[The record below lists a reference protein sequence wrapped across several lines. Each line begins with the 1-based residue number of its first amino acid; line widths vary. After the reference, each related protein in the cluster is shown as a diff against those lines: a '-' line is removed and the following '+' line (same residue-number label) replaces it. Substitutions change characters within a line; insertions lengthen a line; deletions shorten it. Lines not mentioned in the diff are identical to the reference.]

1 MLDYGAEGYGLYW
14 YCIELIAQ
22 NINEDNITF
31 ELEHDARI
39 ISRNLGLS
47 NEKTASIM
55 KYMVEVGLFE
65 ISNSN
70 RIVCSALASRIDK
83 SMTSNPRMRNIINN
97 MRVASED
104 YSGYIYFI
112 RASKENDCKIKIG
125 RSKNPTSRLEELKRR
140 KDCIGFKLEILHKFK
155 TNDAV
160 SDETNLHRK
169 FKHINIENEWFYE
182 DEELISHIELLRND
196 KIILRPD
203 YDLITTCKIR
213 REEKRREEIRKE
225 EEREEREEREEIPH
239 TPFSFQEEIKTESKS
254 VINQDLKSMIS
265 KQAKSENK
273 VTDIINFYRDNISSR
288 NEDIQ
293 EQASY
298 NQILIK
304 NYDMDKM
311 LIGLE
316 NYKRYLEVSK
326 KAPMKL
332 FFFIRDAIYND
343 YQVENV
349 VATGKNIAVVPKD
362 LVGKR
367 FIIEGESIEFEN
379 DGYNKVGKDWKV
391 TNAKN
396 VDEMVKLVRGEK

>member
-1 MLDYGAEGYGLYW
+1 MKNGFIFYSSFRETANKLQKGDRADFYEAIIEYSLTGIVPELTGIVDIVFTAIKTTLDNQ
-14 YCIELIAQ
+14 IA
-22 NINEDNITF
+22 NYENGKKGGRPKKENPTNE
-31 ELEHDARI
+31 
-39 ISRNLGLS
+39 
-47 NEKTASIM
+47 NEK
-55 KYMVEVGLFE
+55 E
-65 ISNSN
+65 
-70 RIVCSALASRIDK
+70 
-83 SMTSNPRMRNIINN
+83 
-97 MRVASED
+97 
-104 YSGYIYFI
+104 
-112 RASKENDCKIKIG
+112 
-125 RSKNPTSRLEELKRR
+125 
-140 KDCIGFKLEILHKFK
+140 GFKNENNPPF
-155 TNDAV
+155 
-160 SDETNLHRK
+160 
-169 FKHINIENEWFYE
+169 ENEKSYK
-182 DEELISHIELLRND
+182 D
-196 KIILRPD
+196 KD
-203 YDLITTCKIR
+203 KDKDKDK
-213 REEKRREEIRKE
+213 EKEKE
-225 EEREEREEREEIPH
+225 KEKEEIPH
-239 TPFSFQEEIKTESKS
+239 TPFSFQEEIKSEDKP
-254 VINQDLKSMIS
+254 VVNQNLKSMIENS
-265 KQAKSENK
+265 SKSENK
-273 VTDIINFYRDNISSR
+273 VITIINYYRDNISSR

-343 YQVENV
+343 YKVENV

-367 FIIEGESIEFEN
+367 FIIDGEEIEFEN